1 MMARA
6 SPELMNQTWVVELT
20 AELSELDVLTL
31 DVICRN
37 EHDHGSN
44 RVSWKFS
51 KSAFTSSC
59 Y

>member
-37 EHDHGSN
+37 ERDHGSS
-44 RVSWKFS
+44 RVSWGCGVLNS
-51 KSAFTSSC
+51 KNL
-59 Y
+59 